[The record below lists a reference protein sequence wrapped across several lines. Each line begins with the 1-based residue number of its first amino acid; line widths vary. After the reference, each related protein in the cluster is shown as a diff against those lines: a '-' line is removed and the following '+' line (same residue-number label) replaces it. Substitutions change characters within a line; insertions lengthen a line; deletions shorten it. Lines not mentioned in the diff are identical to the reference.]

1 MSLSNSVKI
10 HLLDP
15 TVHNSQRTE
24 WRLEDAFWASS
35 LKLVDLG
42 VYSAQVD
49 GDQTGLYYSSINGV
63 LNSIKGLTLY
73 SGSTVLD
80 QVQELAA
87 YGSIKNLMVSDQGS
101 EDISRFQL
109 LNGISLTQAPGGR
122 GLTTQASDKDYDATY
137 DLTLDPAI
145 STLVR
150 KARHNNQIQMASADD
165 GGVSGMLLLSDYLE
179 MLKSVP
185 VLAMLPELRLVIEWN
200 TSPLDYYN
208 DAAAPAAPASPVFT
222 PIRPQL
228 LAEELLGQAAPK
240 GMQKIPYVS
249 TMVERFIVPAAAD
262 GATVASSFRSGS
274 VRQRYVKDLIFYN
287 QTATADGWMLRS
299 NRSVAQKG
307 EKLQLVMN
315 GKKYLPD
322 QGIDHEAMKMQF
334 FNQTIG
340 ALNVPLVAAMSSAA
354 DVVAG
359 RDNILA
365 DATTRKLAHNMSVTA
380 VSVNDVVDRLDIEY
394 QRVGSTLAADQTASF
409 NLLMFSH
416 VQRLLEVQEGKIR
429 LSY

>member
-15 TVHNSQRTE
+15 AVHNAQRTE
-24 WRLEDAFWASS
+24 FRLDDAFWASS
-35 LKLVDLG
+35 LKLVDVG
-42 VYSAQVD
+42 VYSAQVN

-63 LNSIKGLTLY
+63 LNSIKNITLF

-87 YGSIKNLMVSDQGS
+87 YGSVKNLMVSDQGS

-122 GLTTQASDKDYDATY
+122 GLTTQATDKDYDATY

-150 KARHNNQIQMASADD
+150 KNRHNNQIQLASSES
-165 GGVSGMLLLSDYLE
+165 GVSGMLLLSDYLE

-185 VLAMLPELRLVIEWN
+185 VLAQLPELRIVLEWN
-200 TSPLDYYN
+200 TNVLDYYN
-208 DAAAPAAPASPVFT
+208 DANAPAAPGSPTFT

-228 LAEELLGQAAPK
+228 LAEELLGQAPVK

-249 TMVERFIVPAAAD
+249 TMVERFVVPTAAD
-262 GATVASSFRSGS
+262 GTTVATSFRSGAF
-274 VRQRYVKDLIFYN
+274 RQRYVKDFIFYN
-287 QTATADGWMLRS
+287 QTSTSDGWMLRN

-307 EKLQLVMN
+307 EKLQLVVN
-315 GKKYLPD
+315 GKKFLPD

-334 FNQTIG
+334 FNQTLG
-340 ALNVPLVAAMSSAA
+340 SLNVPLAAALSSTA

-380 VSVNDVVDRLDIEY
+380 VAINDVIDRLDIEY
-394 QRVGSTLAADQTASF
+394 QRTGSTLAADQTASF
-409 NLLMFSH
+409 NLLVFGH
-416 VQRLLEVQEGKIR
+416 VQRLLEVQDGKIR